1 MYRPERQVIGT
12 VGEHRVS
19 IRTRHAMTGSLG
31 IKAASSC
38 RPDFANE
45 RGSAGKRVLAYALL
59 VASFV
64 VDEALLSLVAETST
78 EEKSIE
84 SAPR

>member
-19 IRTRHAMTGSLG
+19 IRTHHAMTGSLG

-64 VDEALLSLVAETST
+64 VDEFLSLVAETST